1 GSGALFDSLVVFENY
16 PVERG
21 GPSAAGGGLRLCSVS
36 GHDATH
42 YPLSLM
48 VAPSER
54 LQLRL
59 DYRPH
64 LFERAS
70 VEVLA
75 GGLGRLLAGRLV
87 RLLEAA
93 VAAREVAIGR
103 LDILSAWERRTL
115 LGDWNATARAL
126 AAATLPQLFAAQ
138 AAKTPDAVAVVFGDE
153 QLSYGE
159 LEGRAN
165 QLAHHL

>member
-1 GSGALFDSLVVFENY
+1 ENY

-21 GPSAAGGGLRLCSVS
+21 GLSGAGGGLRLCSVS

-59 DYRPH
+59 DYRPD

-70 VEVLA
+70 VE
-75 GGLGRLLAGRLV
+75 GLAGRLV
-87 RLLEAA
+87 CLVEAGVACGRGGAGRWARL
-93 VAAREVAIGR
+93 VGWRFCRRRSGARSCKIGTRRSACWR
-103 LDILSAWERRTL
+103 LRRCRSCLWRRRLRRRTRL
-115 LGDWNATARAL
+115 RSCLGMSSSATGSLRVAPTSWHISCARL
-126 AAATLPQLFAAQ
+126 GL
-138 AAKTPDAVAVVFGDE
+138 V
-153 QLSYGE
+153 
-159 LEGRAN
+159 R
-165 QLAHHL
+165 